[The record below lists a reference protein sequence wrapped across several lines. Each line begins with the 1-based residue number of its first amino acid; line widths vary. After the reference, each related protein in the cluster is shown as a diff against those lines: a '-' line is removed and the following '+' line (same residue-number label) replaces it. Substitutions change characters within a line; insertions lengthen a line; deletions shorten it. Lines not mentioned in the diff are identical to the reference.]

1 MLSLELSEPFRAAS
15 FQKLWGWILLVQQ
28 NMQEAVIIIWLLA
41 YIKLVILTCNSLVI
55 LVKLLRILNFTSC
68 AEWLH
73 FGYICPTVV
82 EVFDI
87 SLNFFEMDF
96 FDITTLLSE
105 TWNLLISW
113 WIFRAE
119 DNSKKTISL
128 SYKLRESAIKKELWK
143 FWCIIK

>member
-1 MLSLELSEPFRAAS
+1 
-15 FQKLWGWILLVQQ
+15 
-28 NMQEAVIIIWLLA
+28 MQEAVIIIWLLA
-41 YIKLVILTCNSLVI
+41 YIKLVILTCNLLVI

-68 AEWLH
+68 TEWLY

-105 TWNLLISW
+105 T
-113 WIFRAE
+113 F
-119 DNSKKTISL
+119 
-128 SYKLRESAIKKELWK
+128 
-143 FWCIIK
+143 